1 MQGIEEFIVVTVGRG
16 FLVGGGLHALDYFCI
31 TNMDFLTDSGAFP
44 FSFPQ
49 HMFTE
54 IHFSL
59 GSCMNAADLLKDV
72 RLKLRRISREEQMK
86 QSGKHISTRAF
97 PRYLPRD
104 RDSLSIKECGEERG
118 GALITLW
125 NLKTINFVCQVMFL
139 SSQSEF

>member
-1 MQGIEEFIVVTVGRG
+1 
-16 FLVGGGLHALDYFCI
+16 
-31 TNMDFLTDSGAFP
+31 
-44 FSFPQ
+44 
-49 HMFTE
+49 
-54 IHFSL
+54 
-59 GSCMNAADLLKDV
+59 MNAADLLKDV

-118 GALITLW
+118 GGGALITLW

>member
-1 MQGIEEFIVVTVGRG
+1 MG
-16 FLVGGGLHALDYFCI
+16 FWWGGGLHALDYFCI

-118 GALITLW
+118 GGG
-125 NLKTINFVCQVMFL
+125 INYLVK
-139 SSQSEF
+139 SKDH